1 MIGLIRWFRKMIGID
16 DSGWDIF
23 YLLVEAQRLVDICKK
38 DNLTEKDKEA
48 YMALAKCADEISE
61 IYGI

>member
-1 MIGLIRWFRKMIGID
+1 MIGID